1 MLIYSKGW
9 IAMELILT
17 TNKALPRKLSHL
29 CMQKVLEEN
38 PQELIPF
45 WKVVKNE
52 IRHLVLFTAVI
63 PDHAS
68 YNCTANLL
76 FFMCYGFKNV
86 VKNVQE
92 SWLPTFESLKIKM
105 FQTRQVM
112 FPNVFPVDASLLR
125 HSLKQIA
132 LRN

>member
-17 TNKALPRKLSHL
+17 TNKNVPRKLSHL

-52 IRHLVLFTAVI
+52 IRHLVLFTTVI
-63 PDHAS
+63 PDHDS
-68 YNCTANLL
+68 YNRTAN
-76 FFMCYGFKNV
+76 FFFFFCAMDSG
-86 VKNVQE
+86 
-92 SWLPTFESLKIKM
+92 
-105 FQTRQVM
+105 R
-112 FPNVFPVDASLLR
+112 
-125 HSLKQIA
+125 
-132 LRN
+132 